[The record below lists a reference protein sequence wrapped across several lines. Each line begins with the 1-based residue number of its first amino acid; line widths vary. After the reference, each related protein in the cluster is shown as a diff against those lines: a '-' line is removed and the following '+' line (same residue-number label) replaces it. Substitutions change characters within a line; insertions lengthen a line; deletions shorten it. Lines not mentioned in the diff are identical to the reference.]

1 MRQEFIDLLIRY
13 GKGKA
18 HDITAVFDGHKSGAG
33 VENREV
39 RGGITVIYSRL
50 GECADDV
57 IKRIIS
63 RERREWIVIT
73 SDRAIVNH
81 AWSVDSIPVPSDRF
95 LEIISKQVRDTRKT
109 EAAELSWEEQVEDI
123 PDKDAD
129 EDFEDHARKGNPRQL
144 SRKEKAVKKAL
155 SKL

>member
-1 MRQEFIDLLIRY
+1 MRQEFIDLLIQY

-18 HDITAVFDGHKSGAG
+18 HNITAVFDGHKSGAG

-95 LEIISKQVRDTRKT
+95 LEIISKQVHTQKSAE
-109 EAAELSWEEQVEDI
+109 EAGQSWEERSGDI

-129 EDFEDHARKGNPRQL
+129 EDFEDHARKGNPHQL
-144 SRKEKAVKKAL
+144 SRKEKAVRKAL